1 MVHSSEV
8 HTNNL
13 KIISS
18 WTESLPAGHAHGH
31 AHIFCTTNTLAVVR
45 RQCWLFEFMHQ
56 ISHKALHQV
65 ENYK

>member
-18 WTESLPAGHAHGH
+18 WTESLPAGHAPGHAHGH

-45 RQCWLFEFMHQ
+45 RQC
-56 ISHKALHQV
+56 
-65 ENYK
+65 